1 MLGALVLRI
10 LLRRS
15 QAATVQAQDV
25 NALRRYWAE
34 DITLTFMGQPPLVG
48 REAVE
53 DWYRAWFAGVADVF
67 EQPISF
73 ALAHPFA
80 LGLTNTVLF
89 ETTSET
95 VLPDGRTAVLH
106 ETTAIDLERGKVRA
120 VRVYVAD
127 PQGEKALLGLDQS

>member
-1 MLGALVLRI
+1 MLGALVLRM

-15 QAATVQAQDV
+15 QAATVRAEDV
-25 NALRRYWAE
+25 IALRRNWAD
-34 DITLTFMGQPPLVG
+34 DITLTFMGQPPIVG

-73 ALAHPFA
+73 ALARPFA

-95 VLPDGRTAVLH
+95 VRPDGRTALLH
-106 ETTAIDLERGKVRA
+106 VATAIDLERGKVRA

-127 PQGEKALLGLDQS
+127 PQGEKSLLGLYPS

>member
-1 MLGALVLRI
+1 MLGALVLRM

-25 NALRRYWAE
+25 IALRRSWTD
-34 DITLTFMGQPPLVG
+34 DITLTFMGQPPIVG

-53 DWYRAWFAGVADVF
+53 DWYRAWFAGVADAF

-73 ALAHPFA
+73 ALARPYA

-106 ETTAIDLERGKVRA
+106 EATAIELRRGKVHA
-120 VRVYVAD
+120 IRVYVAD
-127 PQGEKALLGLDQS
+127 PQGEKALLGLDLS